1 MVNFALIFIYMTEME
16 KYRIFDN
23 ELGKLNERVVR
34 MSQLVYEQVSN
45 SVTALNECN
54 QELAVVVIET
64 DHKVD
69 KLDVKIDKLC
79 QKIFALQQPV
89 ATDLRYII
97 SALKINNDLE
107 RIGDHAVNISKRIE
121 SMCGYQNF
129 TKELGVNEIADKVVM
144 LSKDVNQLIKTHQS
158 ILASD
163 IFHNAKSIKDSCQKI
178 SEKIIEEMMQ
188 QNEVIVVATN
198 IMIIVN
204 LLERIAA
211 YSTNIAE
218 SILFVIDGKIIKHQK
233 NS

>member
-1 MVNFALIFIYMTEME
+1 MTEME

-23 ELGKLNERVVR
+23 ELEKLVERVLK
-34 MSQLVYEQVSN
+34 MSNLVQEQVSN
-45 SVTALNECN
+45 AIIALNNCDF
-54 QELAVVVIET
+54 ELAIHVIEN

-97 SALKINNDLE
+97 SSLKINNDLE
-107 RIGDHAVNISKRIE
+107 RIGDHAVNIAKRIE
-121 SMCGYQNF
+121 SMCGYSSFSN
-129 TKELGVNEIADKVVM
+129 ELGVNEIANQVVM
-144 LSKDVNQLIKTHQS
+144 LTKDVDQLIKTHQP
-158 ILASD
+158 ILAND
-163 IFHNAKSIKDSCQKI
+163 IFQNARTIKDSCHKI

-188 QNEVIVVATN
+188 QKEVIVVATN

-218 SILFVIDGKIIKHQK
+218 SIIFVIDGKIVKHKKKTEEQS
-233 NS
+233 NE